1 MLKVLEAVARVCSAE
16 GCSKKETSAQVSSC
30 EIHEAFQ
37 NSIVI
42 EHLRNSVSDV
52 STILATNLNTFPTTN
67 PFVPSAPF
75 STP

>member
-1 MLKVLEAVARVCSAE
+1 MWLHHI
-16 GCSKKETSAQVSSC
+16 SKHVTYQPIIKETSAQVSSC